1 MWTSYKYHMGHTYT
15 KTLFVVWNSDL
26 SGNLY
31 FIWPLYEFL
40 KNDSFLDIFLSV
52 ELEQF
57 LDRW

>member
-15 KTLFVVWNSDL
+15 KTWFVVWNWDL

-31 FIWPLYEFL
+31 FIWLLYEFL
-40 KNDSFLDIFLSV
+40 KNDSSFIFLSV

-57 LDRW
+57 LDQW

>member
-1 MWTSYKYHMGHTYT
+1 MGHTYT

-26 SGNLY
+26 RGNLY